1 MTEVMADIGDDF
13 ELIKALRSLY
23 DWGILANILVNKNNS
38 PLISK
43 SKVKVYEQHREDL
56 ANLKYLVHKY
66 IPYKYNEVFR
76 ELRSDNYVAYSYHYE
91 LKNDEKMGKKAD
103 LEKFSKFLLKILVGI
118 SVEEEDKV
126 VYDNMIERLTLR
138 LFT

>member
-76 ELRSDNYVAYSYHYE
+76 RA
-91 LKNDEKMGKKAD
+91 KK
-103 LEKFSKFLLKILVGI
+103 
-118 SVEEEDKV
+118 
-126 VYDNMIERLTLR
+126 
-138 LFT
+138 